1 MKSIQESDDW
11 AAAAYNTAG
20 DIVTSGTG
28 DHDFAVRMAQYYR
41 SIGYPSAKI
50 FQFGGPW
57 EAELERVAEERR
69 NNIAFM
75 TMEGACRYDNHSRWK
90 EN

>member
-1 MKSIQESDDW
+1 MKPKIETDDW

-20 DIVTSGTG
+20 DIVTSSSG

-41 SIGYPSAKI
+41 SVGYPSAKI
-50 FQFGGPW
+50 WQFGGPW
-57 EAELERVAEERR
+57 ESELEVAEERR

-75 TMEGACRYDNHSRWK
+75 TMKGVCRYDNYSRRK